1 MAFSTK
7 VLKMSKRCDKG
18 STKDKVHHTFLQN
31 AAFMLLQ
38 HCGCCCCCN
47 VDALQH
53 FLFHSSCLL
62 YDYNPQNIC
71 KDIVSLQ
78 HPRTSPVDVRYS
90 CWLYLPLAIGR
101 YPRPGRLGIS
111 TRRCTGLGKK
121 VGPRFGCLPPLPGFA
136 RSILATWGPPFSRPL
151 CTQNS
156 SQEA

>member
-1 MAFSTK
+1 MAFLTK

-53 FLFHSSCLL
+53 FLFHSSFLL

-121 VGPRFGCLPPLPGFA
+121 GGPQVWLLTTSAWLCPQHSRNL
-136 RSILATWGPPFSRPL
+136 GPAF
-151 CTQNS
+151 
-156 SQEA
+156 